1 MFPMQNLQKRVS
13 NVIIE
18 PLKDLELGAVWI
30 QIPSAA
36 NQLQQLISQTPRI
49 RQDSGEK
56 YDQ

>member
-1 MFPMQNLQKRVS
+1 MFPMQNLQTRVS
-13 NVIIE
+13 NVKIE
-18 PLKDLELGAVWI
+18 TLKDLELEDVRI
-30 QIPSAA
+30 QIPSTA